1 MNNKTVNS
9 VSWYT
14 LDVLINRGSYFLITM
29 YIAKMIGP
37 EEFGL
42 ASILSIIYYLG
53 LALSDSG
60 MSNSLLRT
68 KICDDVDYSTVLITN
83 LVFGF
88 FVYGILCIG
97 APLISSFFSNV
108 KLVSLVPVYSLGIL
122 LASFKSVYI
131 AFMMKHFEYR
141 KMFFINLPGNLIS
154 IILSIALSNNGFGI
168 WSIVCLFLSNQLISF
183 ILLFLYSGWRTK
195 INVSWLKFKYHFN
208 FGYKLSISAFI
219 NTVFENIY
227 QLIIGRYY
235 SIRMTGIYD
244 RAYTLGNYPISILS
258 TVISKVTLPEF
269 ANNIDDPLALRNK
282 FRISIMAVSL
292 ISSLVTFSILTIVP
306 YLIRNFMGI
315 AWSESIPIFKILC
328 LGLFFY
334 PIHAMNLNVL
344 NIYGRSDIFLA
355 LEIIKKFVQIGAIM
369 AFYSFGMNGLAYSFV
384 VLSFVSFFTNTYYT
398 QKYIGYTIYRQGLDI
413 VLNLLVG
420 IVAYLISASIFLLLG
435 LSFPILLLQLFIF
448 LLLFIVGSY
457 NINKIIYVFI
467 WKLIKNNLHRFLRFE
482 KK

>member
-1 MNNKTVNS
+1 MSNRTVNS

-14 LDVLINRGSYFLITM
+14 IDILLNRGTYFLITM

-60 MSNSLLRT
+60 MSNSLMRT
-68 KICDDVDYSTVLITN
+68 KNCDNVDYSTVLITN
-83 LVFGF
+83 IVFGF
-88 FVYGILCIG
+88 FVYGILFLC

-108 KLVSLVPVYSLGIL
+108 KLASLVPVYSLGIL

-154 IILSIALSNNGFGI
+154 VVLSIVLSNSGLGI
-168 WSIVCLFLSNQLISF
+168 WSIVCLFLSNQFISLILF
-183 ILLFLYSGWRTK
+183 ILYSGWRTK
-195 INVSWLKFKYHFN
+195 LKVSWVKFTYHFN

-219 NTVFENIY
+219 NTIFENIY

-235 SIRMTGIYD
+235 SIKMTGIYD

-269 ANNIDDPLALRNK
+269 ANHIDDPHVLRNK
-282 FRISIMAVSL
+282 FRTSIMAVSL
-292 ISSLVTFSILTIVP
+292 ISSLVIFSILTVVP

-315 AWSESIPIFKILC
+315 EWNDSIPIFKILC
-328 LGLFFY
+328 IGLFFY

-344 NIYGRSDIFLA
+344 NIYGRSDIFLL
-355 LEIIKKFVQIGAIM
+355 LEIIKKFVQIGAII
-369 AFYSFGMNGLAYSFV
+369 AFYSFGIMGLAYSFG
-384 VLSFVSFFTNTYYT
+384 VLSFFSFFANTYYT
-398 QKYIGYTIYRQGLDI
+398 QKYIGYTIYKQGIDI
-413 VLNLLVG
+413 ILNLLIG
-420 IVAYLISASIFLLLG
+420 IGAYLISSSIFIFLG
-435 LSFPILLLQLFIF
+435 LSLSVLLLQLFTF
-448 LLLFIVGSY
+448 LLLFIIGSY
-457 NINKIIYVFI
+457 NVNKTIHVFI
-467 WKLIKNNLHRFLRFE
+467 WKLIRNNLYSFLRL
-482 KK
+482 KRK